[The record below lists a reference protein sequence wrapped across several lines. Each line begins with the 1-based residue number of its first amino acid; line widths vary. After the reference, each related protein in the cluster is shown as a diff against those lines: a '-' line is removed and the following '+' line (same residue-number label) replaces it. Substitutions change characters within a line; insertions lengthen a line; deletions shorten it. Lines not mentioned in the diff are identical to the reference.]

1 MGGWREQRVATQPAG
16 PHSRSEGCGVWCALL
31 MGDTKLPWDSVQ
43 FGLRLSPIQS
53 DQRDGTSPSLGA
65 SLGAWCVPSRNWSSA
80 IDNTYPWLWF
90 RSSMA

>member
-53 DQRDGTSPSLGA
+53 DQRGGTSPSPDTGGLVCAVTELGF
-65 SLGAWCVPSRNWSSA
+65 RN
-80 IDNTYPWLWF
+80 
-90 RSSMA
+90 